1 MERDELAAWLRLT
14 LTPGVGNG
22 TARKLLGAFGLP
34 HAIFEQPVSALGHV
48 ASSAQVQAL
57 RSTPPEL
64 EALLT
69 TTWAWLQQDEAGG
82 IRHQIAA
89 LGDPGYPQALLGL
102 DDPPLMLYLLGT
114 GEFIRNKHIAL
125 VDKAQAAINY
135 IATEA
140 GIDIGI
146 DPAMSLA
153 VVGSRNPTPQG
164 ADNARQF
171 AKAMVQAGL
180 TVVSGLALGIDGA
193 AHTGALEGATTHGR
207 GGRSGSAGT
216 GGGTHCATV
225 AVVGTG
231 LDRVYPKA
239 HRELAHRIAAGGLL
253 VSEYPLGTPPIT
265 ANFPKRN
272 RLIAGLAN
280 GTLVV
285 EAALKSG
292 SLITARLTNEQGKE
306 VFAIPGSIH
315 AAQSR
320 GCHALIKQGAKLVE
334 SAQDILEELKWP
346 LGLPGSAQLRAG
358 AVNVHADADARGTA
372 QGNNAP
378 GLFDTHAGLL
388 AALGFDP
395 VGLDALQARCG
406 LGTAELQ
413 AQLMGLELDGEV
425 ARLPGG
431 LFQRLAPA

>member
-1 MERDELAAWLRLT
+1 MDREELAAWLRLT

-34 HAIFEQPVSALGHV
+34 QAIFEQPGSALRSV
-48 ASSAQVQAL
+48 VSSTQAEAL

-69 TTWAWLQQDEAGG
+69 TTWTWLQHNEANG
-82 IRHQIAA
+82 IRHQVVA
-89 LGDPGYPQALLGL
+89 LGDSGYPHALLRL

-114 GEFIRNKHIAL
+114 GEFIQNQPVAHANQAPKATNNIAN
-125 VDKAQAAINY
+125 NY
-135 IATEA
+135 T
-140 GIDIGI
+140 I
-146 DPAMSLA
+146 DPLLSLA

-164 ADNARQF
+164 AANARLF
-171 AKAMVQAGL
+171 AKAMAQAGL

-193 AHTGALEGATTHGR
+193 AHQGALEGA
-207 GGRSGSAGT
+207 SAT
-216 GGGTHCATV
+216 GATGLTV

-231 LDRVYPKA
+231 LDRVYPRA
-239 HRELAHRIAAGGLL
+239 HRELAHRIAAQGLL
-253 VSEYPLGTPPIT
+253 VSEYPLGTPPLT

-272 RLIAGLAN
+272 RLIAGLSN

-292 SLITARLTNEQGKE
+292 SLITARLTTEQGKE

-346 LGLPGSAQLRAG
+346 LGLSVATPST
-358 AVNVHADADARGTA
+358 ADTGQNET
-372 QGNNAP
+372 G
-378 GLFDTHAGLL
+378 GLFDDHLALL
-388 AALGFDP
+388 TALGFDP

-406 LGTAELQ
+406 LDTADLQ
-413 AQLMGLELDGEV
+413 AQLMGLELDGAV

-431 LFQRLAPA
+431 LFQRLAQP